1 MPTRKSVESATEGG
15 AAVAH
20 ADLEILFARSAER
33 LLRATGAAAVL
44 ALARGAGGAARV
56 MACAALG
63 PEPVIP
69 DAKLLGALAA
79 QAGAIDLGRPSASD
93 PELAAARLGYGAAVA
108 VGRVD
113 GEASVALLLAG
124 SRDPPGAV
132 RPRTLAELGAAARRL
147 EGPAAASAALARLG
161 RLDAEV
167 QRLDRLA
174 SLGELLAEIAHEVRN
189 PLVSVKTFL
198 QLVPDRFDDPQF
210 RERFREVV
218 ADEVRRIERLLD
230 SVLAHAQ
237 PRNGASS
244 GGESALGP
252 VLESV
257 VQLLGQR
264 GLERGIALE
273 VDTPAGAPCVPMGSD
288 ALRQVVL
295 NLTLNALDATPAGGR
310 VRLWAGWRGGAS
322 EIRVEDQG
330 PGVPGALQERIFEPF
345 FSSKPERPGG
355 LGLAISRR
363 LVEEAGGSLTVED
376 REGGGACFC
385 VRFSG

>member
-20 ADLEILFARSAER
+20 ADLDILFARSAQR

-63 PEPVIP
+63 PEPAVP
-69 DAKLLGALAA
+69 DAKLLSALAA
-79 QAGAIDLGRPSASD
+79 QTGAIDLGRPAASD
-93 PELAAARLGYGAAVA
+93 PELAAARLGYGAGVA
-108 VGRVD
+108 VGRVE
-113 GEASVALLLAG
+113 GEASAVLLLAG
-124 SRDPPGAV
+124 AKDPPGAV
-132 RPRTLAELGAAARRL
+132 RARTLAELGAVARRL
-147 EGPAAASAALARLG
+147 EGPATASAALARLG

-174 SLGELLAEIAHEVRN
+174 ALGELLAEIAHEVRN

-218 ADEVRRIERLLD
+218 SDEVRRIERLLD
-230 SVLAHAQ
+230 SVLAHAR
-237 PRNGASS
+237 PRNGPVS
-244 GGESALGP
+244 GGESAAGP
-252 VLESV
+252 VLEGV
-257 VQLLGQR
+257 AQILAQR

-273 VDTPAGAPCVPMGSD
+273 VSAPDDAPYVPMGND
-288 ALRQVVL
+288 RLRQVVL
-295 NLTLNALDATPAGGR
+295 NLTLNALEATPAGGR
-310 VRLWAGWRGGAS
+310 VSLWAGTRGGAT

-330 PGVPGALQERIFEPF
+330 PGVPEALRERIFEPF
-345 FSSKPERPGG
+345 FTSKPERPGG

-363 LVEEAGGSLTVED
+363 LVEEAGGNLTVED
-376 REGGGACFC
+376 VPGGGARFR
-385 VRFSG
+385 VRFSA